1 MITILATVVLS
12 QLTTSPM
19 MGMFEINNMIQ
30 REVGQTNSWDYTS
43 NQFGRGFRSVA
54 TQSSSQAKARAK
66 AAEKKS
72 PDEKIECGENCLC
85 TKLTEQEVKDILTF
99 IQQQKD
105 RQAQMEKFRQ
115 QNPNMQFPP
124 GGFGGFRGRPQ
135 GKQAQPNGV
144 D

>member
-1 MITILATVVLS
+1 MILTITTILLS
-12 QLTTSPM
+12 QLTVPPAV
-19 MGMFEINNMIQ
+19 GMFEIQNMIQ
-30 REVGQTNSWDYTS
+30 RQVGQIDAWDYT
-43 NQFGRGFRSVA
+43 NRTGGFRSVGL
-54 TQSSSQAKARAK
+54 QSSSQAKAKAK
-66 AAEKKS
+66 AAEKKN
-72 PDEKIECGENCLC
+72 PDGKIECGENCLC

-135 GKQAQPNGV
+135 GKPAQPNGV